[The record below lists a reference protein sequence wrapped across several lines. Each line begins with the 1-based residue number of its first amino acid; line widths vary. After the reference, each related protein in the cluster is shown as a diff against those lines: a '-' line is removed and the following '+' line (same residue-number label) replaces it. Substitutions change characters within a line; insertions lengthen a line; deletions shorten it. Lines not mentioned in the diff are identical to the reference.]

1 MLHGVRMLRCASRTP
16 LRVAAKRFSLTSDLW
31 PLTSHM
37 SELITFVFTDIVGS
51 VDLKRQMPGRSDMER
66 DEAYVAQILTPHRE
80 RIETDLARFGGRVVS
95 TAGDSHFLV
104 FRDTTRAARWAVGV
118 QESHRDSPL
127 RTPGGATVAVRMS
140 LHVGVP
146 QQDPAD
152 PDNFIGKAVDYAARL
167 SDYATGGQI
176 LLSRSAV
183 AILEDAALD
192 GVRFHSHGKRDLRG
206 IGAVEV
212 HELVYDSSGPR
223 PTRATPRDER
233 PREWTV
239 LPATQALTEFAAGRG
254 RAQLAAPPLR
264 KVGNYELE
272 VLLGSGGMGDVYKAR
287 HAQFG
292 RLRAVKII
300 KSHFVEAGH
309 HEVIRR
315 FYQEIKAVG
324 QLEHPNVVVAIDS
337 STPNDNTHYLVMEY
351 VDGVSADQLIA
362 THGPLRAAD
371 ACEIARQA
379 AVGLQYIH
387 QHGMVHRD
395 MKPSNLMLT
404 LVEPTALSGATP
416 PLGASA
422 PLHVPV
428 VKILDLGLALLVGD
442 DQQRLTRVDH
452 RAMGTGMYMSP
463 EQWRT
468 TSVDIRAD
476 IYSLGCTLYH
486 LLAGRPPFF
495 DSDLRPEKAHEKSP
509 VPPIVDREPL
519 PRGLWQVLQRMLAKR
534 PEDRYATPAE
544 VAAVLAPFTADHH
557 LAELVEEHRRVG
569 RDDPTRRNWATE
581 TQPRTHRDLETRE
594 GSAPRP
600 APSWIDAPTSRR
612 WRIGAALGLLAAIGV
627 AIWLA
632 DVANERRASLVESRR
647 STLVTSA
654 RYAADAVARQ
664 ISDRFALLE
673 RLSRDDEL
681 RAALTAVDAAPDNEE
696 LWEPVQHWVQD
707 RTAEYAEQIAAESWF
722 VTNRRGVQIARAPI
736 SATIGQSFAN
746 RDYFHGQGAMF
757 APPMG
762 SVVAP
767 ITSPHQSAVYH
778 SKTTGALK
786 VAFSVPVT
794 DGAKQ
799 NPRVLGVLAMSVNLG
814 DFNVLEEKLQR
825 PLEVMLVDLR
835 QDNVEATGQRGL
847 LLHHR
852 ELERYQTPSHPQ
864 RLSAELLNEIE
875 AKIAADHKQPESTNW
890 IVEGYSDLLHRDAT
904 RYWGAIEPVVIADRN
919 TRRDTQ
925 WLVIVQEPMRK

>member
-1 MLHGVRMLRCASRTP
+1 
-16 LRVAAKRFSLTSDLW
+16 
-31 PLTSHM
+31 M

-80 RIETDLARFGGRVVS
+80 RIESDLARLGGRVVS
-95 TAGDSHFLV
+95 TAGDGHFLV
-104 FRDTTRAARWAVGV
+104 FRDTTRAARWTVGV
-118 QESHRDSPL
+118 EESHRDAAL
-127 RTPGGATVAVRMS
+127 RTPGGAAVAVRMS

-167 SDYATGGQI
+167 NDYATGGQI

-183 AILEDAALD
+183 AILEDAGLD
-192 GVRFHSHGKRDLRG
+192 GVRFHRHGRRELRG
-206 IGAVEV
+206 IGPVEV
-212 HELVYDSSGPR
+212 HELVYDAAGAR
-223 PTRATPRDER
+223 PTRSTPRDER

-239 LPATQALTEFAAGRG
+239 LPATQGLTEFAAGRG
-254 RAQLAAPPLR
+254 RAQVAAPPMR
-264 KVGNYELE
+264 KIGNYELDT
-272 VLLGSGGMGDVYKAR
+272 LLGSGGMGDVYKAR

-292 RLRAVKII
+292 RARAVKII
-300 KSHFVEAGH
+300 KSHFVEGGQ

-337 STPNDNTHYLVMEY
+337 STPNDSTHYLVMEF
-351 VDGVSADQLIA
+351 VDGVSAEQLIA
-362 THGPLRAAD
+362 EHGPLRATD

-387 QHGMVHRD
+387 QQGMVHRD
-395 MKPSNLMLT
+395 IKPSNLMLT

-416 PLGASA
+416 PLSEAA
-422 PLHVPV
+422 ALQVPV

-495 DSDLRPEKAHEKSP
+495 DSDLRPEKAHEKSA

-519 PRGLWQVLQRMLAKR
+519 PRGLWEVLQRMLAKR

-544 VAAVLAPFTADHH
+544 VAAALAPFTADHH
-557 LAELVEEHRRVG
+557 LAELVEKHRRLG
-569 RDDPTRRNWATE
+569 AGDPTRHNAEAE
-581 TQPRTHRDLETRE
+581 TQARTHRDSETRE
-594 GSAPRP
+594 GSSPRP
-600 APSWIDAPTSRR
+600 APSWIDAPTSRW
-612 WRIGAALGLLAAIGV
+612 WRLAAVLGLLAAVGV
-627 AIWLA
+627 ATWLA
-632 DVANERRASLVESRR
+632 NLARERRHSLVESRR

-664 ISDRFALLE
+664 ISDRFELLQ
-673 RLSRDDEL
+673 RLSDDNEL
-681 RAALTAVDAAPDNEE
+681 RAAMTAVDADPDNEQF
-696 LWEPVQHWVQD
+696 WKPVQDWVMRQKSAHD
-707 RTAEYAEQIAAESWF
+707 EEIAAESWF
-722 VTNRRGVQIARAPI
+722 VTDRRGVQIARSPE
-736 SATIGQSFAN
+736 SESIGQRYAH
-746 RDYFHGQGAMF
+746 RDYFHGRGAMYV
-757 APPMG
+757 PPADG
-762 SVVAP
+762 EAAP
-767 ITSPHQSAVYH
+767 IAGPHQSAVY
-778 SKTTGALK
+778 SSTTTKALK

-794 DGAKQ
+794 DGTKQ
-799 NPRVLGVLAMSVNLG
+799 NPQVLGVLAMSVDLG
-814 DFNVLEEKLQR
+814 EFNVLEEKLQR
-825 PLEVMLVDLR
+825 PLEVVLVDLR

-852 ELERYQTPSHPQ
+852 ELDRYQSSAHPLRLTPDLLEEIDTQ
-864 RLSAELLNEIE
+864 LSASRTRT
-875 AKIAADHKQPESTNW
+875 ESTKW
-890 IVEGYSDLLHRDAT
+890 IVENYLDLLQRNDT
-904 RYWGAIEPVVIADRN
+904 LYWGAVEPVVIAGRN
-919 TRRDTQ
+919 LPSETK
-925 WLVIVQEPMRK
+925 WLVMVQEPVGK